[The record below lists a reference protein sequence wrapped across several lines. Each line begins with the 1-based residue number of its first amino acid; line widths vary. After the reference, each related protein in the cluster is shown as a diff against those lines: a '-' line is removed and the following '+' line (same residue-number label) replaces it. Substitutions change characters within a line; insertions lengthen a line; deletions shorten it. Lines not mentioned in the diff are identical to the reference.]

1 MTDPRPPAQDAVTYR
16 PHFGLERNPFGLL
29 GNCDELFDLQ
39 AGAEAAARLGHL
51 LELSGIGVL
60 TGQPG
65 CGKTTVCRRFLDSL
79 HPLRHRIC
87 QVALTTGTAF
97 DTYRLIAWELGV
109 EPVHTRAGCYRLI
122 RNEILD
128 QRQSRRQLVLIIDE
142 AQNLRNDVL
151 EELRL
156 LINFDIE
163 GKCPV
168 CLLLVGLTDLDQRLA
183 LARHRALDQ
192 RIVMRHRFP
201 GIAREEV
208 EDYLEHR
215 LRLAGCPRKL
225 FAPEAAQALFDASKG
240 LLRPLDNL
248 AHYALAAAAVEQ
260 ARTVSAR
267 HVERAVP
274 ETRSR
279 TPVQYRDR

>member
-1 MTDPRPPAQDAVTYR
+1 MTDPQPQPQDAVTYR
-16 PHFGLERNPFGLL
+16 PHFGLERNPFGPLAH
-29 GNCDELFDLQ
+29 CDELFDLQ
-39 AGAEAAARLGHL
+39 AGSEAAARLGHL

-87 QVALTTGTAF
+87 HVALTTGTAF
-97 DTYRLIAWELGV
+97 DTCRLIAWELGV

-128 QRQSRRQLVLIIDE
+128 QSQSRRQLVLLIDE

-156 LINFDIE
+156 LINFDLD

-168 CLLLVGLTDLDQRLA
+168 CLLLVGQTALDKRLA
-183 LARHRALDQ
+183 LTRNRALDQ

-208 EDYLEHR
+208 EDCLEHR
-215 LRLAGCPRKL
+215 LRLAGCPR
-225 FAPEAAQALFDASKG
+225 
-240 LLRPLDNL
+240 
-248 AHYALAAAAVEQ
+248 
-260 ARTVSAR
+260 
-267 HVERAVP
+267 RAVRARGGP
-274 ETRSR
+274 GPLRRQQGPPAAPRQPGPLR
-279 TPVQYRDR
+279 TGRRRRRAGPHRLGPACRKRRARNPRPDPRPVP